1 MFATFKQIFNR
12 KNKDLQ
18 KKILFTFAALFIF
31 KLGTA
36 IIVPGIDKN
45 SLTGNL
51 GFFELMNAM
60 GGGAMEKFSI
70 FALGVMPYITASIII
85 QLLSMDIIPYLTE
98 LSKQGISGRNK
109 MNQITRIVGIIFA
122 FVQGYIYSFTYVG
135 AAAGSVSAMQ
145 YIEFAVVL
153 TAGTSLL
160 LWLGDQITAKGIGNG
175 ISLIIMAGII
185 ANLPTMFISAWNT
198 LIDLQASTQAISFGV
213 VMFILFVLTYVAII
227 LGIIYEETAERRIP
241 IQYANKSSNSYGGQ
255 QNYIPFRLN
264 SAGVIPVIFASAII
278 SIPSIIAAFLKN
290 EAMTSFINKW
300 IVMTT
305 PTGLIL
311 YVLCIFGFAYFYTFI
326 QLKPEE
332 LADNLNKNG
341 GFVPGVRPGE
351 DTVSYISKIIKRITF
366 VGALAL
372 AIIAAL
378 PVVFGMFSSMPSSV
392 TIGGTGLLIVVG
404 VALETYKQI
413 ESQLISRTY
422 TRGRKK

>member
-1 MFATFKQIFNR
+1 MFATFKQMFNR

-18 KKILFTFAALFIF
+18 KKVLFTFAALFIF

-36 IIVPGIDKN
+36 IIVPGIDKD

-51 GFFELMNAM
+51 GFLELLNAM

-85 QLLSMDIIPYLTE
+85 QLLAMDIVPYLTE

-109 MNQITRIVGIIFA
+109 MNQITRVVGIILA
-122 FVQGYIYSFTYVG
+122 FIQGYIYSFTYV
-135 AAAGSVSAMQ
+135 SVSSPIQ
-145 YIEFAVVL
+145 YLEFALVL
-153 TAGTSLL
+153 TAGTSFL
-160 LWLGDQITAKGIGNG
+160 LWLGDQISAKGIGNG

-185 ANLPTMFISAWNT
+185 ANLPNMFYTAWNT
-198 LIDLQASTQAISFGV
+198 LVDFSGTTQSIALGIT
-213 VMFILFVLTYVAII
+213 MFTLFVIFYIAIV
-227 LGIIYEETAERRIP
+227 LGIVYEETAERRIP

-255 QNYIPFRLN
+255 QSYIPFRLN

-278 SIPSIIAAFLKN
+278 SIPSIIASFIKN
-290 EAMTSFINKW
+290 DAMTIFINKW

-305 PTGLIL
+305 PTGLLL

-326 QLKPEE
+326 QLKPDE

-341 GFVPGVRPGE
+341 GFIPGVRPGE
-351 DTVSYISKIIKRITF
+351 ETVEYITKVIKKITF
-366 VGALAL
+366 VGAFAL
-372 AIIAAL
+372 TIIAAL
-378 PVVFGMFSSMPSSV
+378 PVLFGMFSNMPASV

-413 ESQLISRTY
+413 ESQLVSRSY
-422 TRGRKK
+422 TRGRRRR

>member
-45 SLTGNL
+45 SLTGDL
-51 GFFELMNAM
+51 GFLELMNAM

-85 QLLSMDIIPYLTE
+85 QLLSMDIVPYLSE
-98 LSKQGISGRNK
+98 LSKQGATGRNK
-109 MNQITRIVGIIFA
+109 MNQITRIVGIILA
-122 FVQGYIYSFTYVG
+122 FIQGYIYSFTYVSG
-135 AAAGSVSAMQ
+135 NSPLE
-145 YIEFAVVL
+145 YIEFALIL
-153 TAGTSLL
+153 TAGTSFL

-185 ANLPTMFISAWNT
+185 ANLPTMFVTAWNN
-198 LIDLQASTQAISFGV
+198 LVDLSGTTQSISLGV
-213 VMFILFVLTYVAII
+213 VMFALFIVVYIAII
-227 LGIIYEETAERRIP
+227 LGIIFEETAERRIP
-241 IQYANKSSNSYGGQ
+241 IQYANKTTSSYGGQ
-255 QNYIPFRLN
+255 QSYIPFRLN
-264 SAGVIPVIFASAII
+264 SAGVVPVIFASALI
-278 SIPSIIAAFLKN
+278 SIPSIIASFLKN
-290 EAMTSFINKW
+290 DAMTMFLNKW

-311 YVLCIFGFAYFYTFI
+311 YVVCIFAFSYFYTFI

-341 GFVPGVRPGE
+341 GFIPGVRPGE
-351 DTVSYISKIIKRITF
+351 ETVSYISKIIKRITF

-372 AIIAAL
+372 AVIAAL
-378 PVVFGMFSSMPSSV
+378 PVLFGMFSNMPTSV

-413 ESQLISRTY
+413 ESQLISRT
-422 TRGRKK
+422 TRRGRRK